1 VDFKNLDKYRT
12 GGTGNRMQ
20 LSIPV
25 PRTASGRVYRFSP
38 NEEAYPRHFLLG
50 NAERPAV
57 VSDEMKA
64 RMKQEPG
71 QPRTVCPYSG
81 LIADD
86 DQFVHPDDRA
96 AAIETVRHA
105 ALADVQAQFSKMLE
119 GLGSSSGGMIKITTS
134 SSPPPPKPRF
144 YREDL
149 LRELACDT
157 CGRDYGVFAIAL
169 FCPDCGAPNIRLH
182 FLREVSLVDA
192 QVELADGLDPNMRE
206 LAYRLLGNAH
216 EDVLTGLEATLK
228 TVYLF
233 GKRQAAPTEPP
244 PKVGND
250 FQNVER
256 GQRRF
261 AELGIDPYGGLTDD
275 ELAVL
280 EVNIQ
285 KRHVIG
291 HNLGIVDARFAERA
305 SDARLG
311 ETVHLVAEDIRDFAT
326 LALTVVS
333 ALDGWLAGQALPIR
347 EREKPEIEED
357 DPTLTEVERRARE
370 LGISPLS
377 YRLGAWLS
385 ESSAD
390 GLEHP
395 SQSEEMSAAFAEIP
409 DPDLREAIGELE
421 ADGYIKT
428 WRSISREGVPPVI
441 RRQQLFLTF
450 DPLVGEFDPTL
461 DAVELAE
468 VAREEEK
475 GISAE
480 ELHAKTGWS
489 LRRFNPALSRM
500 LREIEDRHVS
510 KTGDATYPTRHFFID
525 AGDRVSLKR
534 FVERH
539 RTRRS

>member
-1 VDFKNLDKYRT
+1 
-12 GGTGNRMQ
+12 
-20 LSIPV
+20 
-25 PRTASGRVYRFSP
+25 
-38 NEEAYPRHFLLG
+38 
-50 NAERPAV
+50 
-57 VSDEMKA
+57 
-64 RMKQEPG
+64 
-71 QPRTVCPYSG
+71 
-81 LIADD
+81 
-86 DQFVHPDDRA
+86 
-96 AAIETVRHA
+96 
-105 ALADVQAQFSKMLE
+105 
-119 GLGSSSGGMIKITTS
+119 
-134 SSPPPPKPRF
+134 
-144 YREDL
+144 
-149 LRELACDT
+149 
-157 CGRDYGVFAIAL
+157 
-169 FCPDCGAPNIRLH
+169 
-182 FLREVSLVDA
+182 
-192 QVELADGLDPNMRE
+192 
-206 LAYRLLGNAH
+206 
-216 EDVLTGLEATLK
+216 
-228 TVYLF
+228 
-233 GKRQAAPTEPP
+233 
-244 PKVGND
+244 
-250 FQNVER
+250 
-256 GQRRF
+256 
-261 AELGIDPYGGLTDD
+261 LTDD

-311 ETVHLVAEDIRDFAT
+311 ETVHLVAEDIREFAT

-409 DPDLREAIGELE
+409 DPDLREAIAELE

-450 DPLVGEFDPTL
+450 DLLVGEFDPTL

-489 LRRFNPALSRM
+489 LRRFTRLCRECCVKSRIAVVRRPAMRP
-500 LREIEDRHVS
+500 IRHGTFSSTPVTAS
-510 KTGDATYPTRHFFID
+510 P
-525 AGDRVSLKR
+525 KR

-539 RTRRS
+539 RTGAASAGRGGGARRCARCAMGGGLVAT